1 MNCIELNKDIG
12 LGKQDFQNVL
22 HHFENSY
29 MSLALLGS
37 VGEIVGAKT
46 RFEGKFDEAQGGNS
60 PELALERAEFWR
72 EGDTC
77 LAKWAEDGVW
87 YRARIRH
94 FFCSLENE
102 KLENKRTSSALVFF
116 VDYGNEDHVL
126 AQNLVTTLAEIPF
139 EDLVDETVL
148 LGDTEEERVKIMEEE
163 QVQVEEDQVKVEC
176 LFNPPLHQE
185 RHMLV
190 MELLVE
196 AGATSVIDLGCNSCK
211 LLRLLKGLLPNVT
224 YLAGLDMDKYILD
237 DSSKMLRPLPGDW
250 LMRRTLPLTIELLHG
265 SCGEAEAAQ
274 AFKTVRNLHV
284 DAVTS
289 VELIEHLDPGT
300 IATFPATVLGVLQPK
315 VWIVTTPNSDFNE
328 LFPNF
333 TGPFRHWDHRFEW
346 SRKEFKVWANQVA
359 EDFPEYSVT
368 FHGAGFWEATRESHG
383 PASQV
388 VVFTKK
394 ELAARRRG
402 DDHLQHVQAPSTE
415 SGWEVVEKIEY
426 PVAREETRSREEQL
440 GDELCFHLRGIF
452 WDAAAATAVE
462 EEQVGAPLSSLLQF
476 ESVARMKTNAD
487 EVTDVLQA
495 RGFKILDG
503 IVSAQENDD
512 MARGKCYWWS
522 DTADDEEEA
531 ICPNNGGNI
540 QEE

>member
-1 MNCIELNKDIG
+1 MNCIEFNKNVG

-29 MSLALLGS
+29 RSLALLGS

-46 RFEGKFDEAQGGNS
+46 RFEGKFDQAQGGNS

-190 MELLVE
+190 MDLLVE

-224 YLAGLDMDKYILD
+224 YLAGLDMDKYILE

-300 IATFPATVLGVLQPK
+300 IATFPATVLGVIQPK

-402 DDHLQHVQAPSTE
+402 DVHPQPVQASFTE

-440 GDELCFHLRGIF
+440 GDELCFHLRGIL
-452 WDAAAATAVE
+452 WDAAASAVE
-462 EEQVGAPLSSLLQF
+462 EEEVGAPLSSLLQF
-476 ESVARMKTNAD
+476 ESVAGMKTNVD

-495 RGFKILDG
+495 RGFKVLDG